1 MKIYY
6 ASESFYPHI
15 GGVST
20 YLLNLCKEMVKNGN
34 EVVEVHLRPSGEE
47 NQDEIKGVSIF
58 RVPKEPIKSKIM
70 IGHSKFKEA
79 VYKGSH
85 YNKNEFTK
93 PVDQIEGFSDFNTVN
108 EYFGEKIKE
117 LLEED
122 PADVVHIHDFQLL
135 FAYKYVPR
143 GIPLI
148 LTWHIPFIEN
158 MSKPL
163 SEFLIKN
170 LNEYDKI
177 IFSSPEYIEA
187 AVNAGLPREKT
198 ELIYPIA
205 NTHLFKIMDVDKA
218 AVREKYRIPKNSKVI
233 LCVQRVD
240 AKCGHEQLIRAMPKI
255 LKHVPNAKLVF
266 VGGKS
271 MGSKLSKNR
280 EILDQKVH
288 QLIKDLNL
296 DKDVIFTGN
305 IDYNILPEVY
315 NSADLVA
322 LCSKNEGFGLSVTE
336 GMACGNPIV
345 GTKVG
350 GIPIQVKDNE
360 NGFLVDVGD
369 IDATSDRII
378 RILKDDKLK
387 NVMSKKSV
395 EIVENNFKMEIGI
408 EKHLIVYNKVIKA
421 KNEFHKIKYL
431 NKSDVK
437 AIITDLDRTITDR
450 PGKPEFDPADFDKE
464 LLNDLKNLG
473 IDLILATGRNIYY
486 AKKLCHKFNIWR
498 CVVAENGAV
507 IYFPPTKKTITLNTL
522 YMRKAKKIIKNFNLP
537 NTVIGR
543 VITSNKIEDEKIIRK
558 ELGKIADKV
567 CFVKNV
573 EDIMVAPINVNKG
586 LGLRLAMQ
594 YLNIDMEKTI
604 VIGDGEN
611 DVDMFLNPGFKVAL
625 SNADKKLKRLADQVT
640 KDPSTTG
647 VREIIQQLN
656 ETK

>member
-1 MKIYY
+1 
-6 ASESFYPHI
+6 
-15 GGVST
+15 
-20 YLLNLCKEMVKNGN
+20 
-34 EVVEVHLRPSGEE
+34 
-47 NQDEIKGVSIF
+47 
-58 RVPKEPIKSKIM
+58 
-70 IGHSKFKEA
+70 
-79 VYKGSH
+79 
-85 YNKNEFTK
+85 
-93 PVDQIEGFSDFNTVN
+93 
-108 EYFGEKIKE
+108 
-117 LLEED
+117 
-122 PADVVHIHDFQLL
+122 
-135 FAYKYVPR
+135 
-143 GIPLI
+143 
-148 LTWHIPFIEN
+148 
-158 MSKPL
+158 
-163 SEFLIKN
+163 
-170 LNEYDKI
+170 
-177 IFSSPEYIEA
+177 
-187 AVNAGLPREKT
+187 
-198 ELIYPIA
+198 
-205 NTHLFKIMDVDKA
+205 
-218 AVREKYRIPKNSKVI
+218 
-233 LCVQRVD
+233 
-240 AKCGHEQLIRAMPKI
+240 
-255 LKHVPNAKLVF
+255 
-266 VGGKS
+266 
-271 MGSKLSKNR
+271 
-280 EILDQKVH
+280 
-288 QLIKDLNL
+288 
-296 DKDVIFTGN
+296 
-305 IDYNILPEVY
+305 
-315 NSADLVA
+315 
-322 LCSKNEGFGLSVTE
+322 
-336 GMACGNPIV
+336 
-345 GTKVG
+345 
-350 GIPIQVKDNE
+350 
-360 NGFLVDVGD
+360 
-369 IDATSDRII
+369 
-378 RILKDDKLK
+378 
-387 NVMSKKSV
+387 MSKKSV

>member
-6 ASESFYPHI
+6 ASQSFYPHI

-34 EVVEVHLRPSGEE
+34 EVVEVHLRPSGDE

-58 RVPKEPIKSKIM
+58 RVPKEPIKSEIM
-70 IGHSKFKEA
+70 IGYSKFKEA
-79 VYKGSH
+79 VYKECH
-85 YNKNEFTK
+85 YNKNEFRK
-93 PVDQIEGFSDFNTVN
+93 PADQMEGFSDFNTVN

-122 PADVVHIHDFQLL
+122 HADVVHIHDFQLL

-143 GIPLI
+143 GTPLI

-158 MSKPL
+158 ISKPL

-205 NTHLFKIMDVDKA
+205 NTHLFKVMNVNKA
-218 AVREKYRIPKNSKVI
+218 AVREKYGIPKDSKVI

-240 AKCGHEQLIRAMPKI
+240 AKCGHEQLIKAMPKI
-255 LKHVPNAKLVF
+255 LKDVPNAKLVF

-271 MGSKLSKNR
+271 MSSKLSKDR
-280 EILDQKVH
+280 ETLNQNVH

-296 DKDVIFTGN
+296 DKNIIFTGN
-305 IDYNILPEVY
+305 IDYNILPELY
-315 NSADLVA
+315 NSSDIVA

-369 IDATSDRII
+369 IDTTSDRII
-378 RILKDDKLK
+378 KILKNDKLRGR
-387 NVMSKKSV
+387 MSKKSV

-450 PGKPEFDPADFDKE
+450 PGKSEFDPADFDKE

-473 IDLILATGRNIYY
+473 IDLILATGRSIYY
-486 AKKLCHKFNIWR
+486 VKKLCSKFNIWR

-507 IYFPPTKKTITLNTL
+507 IYFPSTKKTITLNTI
-522 YMRKAKKIIKNFNLP
+522 YMRRARKIIKDLNLP
-537 NTVIGR
+537 NTVKGR
-543 VITSNKIEDEKIIRK
+543 VITSNNIDDEKFIRK
-558 ELGKIADKV
+558 GLGNIADRL
-567 CFVKNV
+567 CFIKNV
-573 EDIMVAPINVNKG
+573 NEIMVTPINVNKG

-604 VIGDGEN
+604 VVGDGEN

-625 SNADKKLKRLADQVT
+625 SNSDKKLKKLANQIT
-640 KDPSTTG
+640 KDPSTMG
-647 VREIIQQLN
+647 VKEIIRQLN
-656 ETK
+656 EIK

>member
-1 MKIYY
+1 
-6 ASESFYPHI
+6 
-15 GGVST
+15 GD
-20 YLLNLCKEMVKNGN
+20 
-34 EVVEVHLRPSGEE
+34 E

-58 RVPKEPIKSKIM
+58 RVPKEPIDSRIM
-70 IGHSKFKEA
+70 EGYSKFKEE
-79 VYKGSH
+79 VYKECH
-85 YNKNEFTK
+85 YNKNEFRK
-93 PVDQIEGFSDFNTVN
+93 PADQMEGFSDFNTVN

-122 PADVVHIHDFQLL
+122 HADIVHIHDFQLL
-135 FAYKYVPR
+135 FAYRYVPR
-143 GIPLI
+143 GTPLI

-177 IFSSPEYIEA
+177 IFSSPEYIGA
-187 AVNAGLPREKT
+187 AVNAGLSRDKT

-205 NTHLFKIMDVDKA
+205 NTKLFKVMDVNKTV
-218 AVREKYRIPKNSKVI
+218 VREKYGIPKDSKVI

-240 AKCGHEQLIRAMPKI
+240 AKCGHEQLIKAMPKI
-255 LKHVPNAKLVF
+255 LKDVPNAKLVF

-271 MGSKLSKNR
+271 MSSKLSKDR
-280 EILDQKVH
+280 EILNQKVQ

-296 DKDVIFTGN
+296 DKDIIFTGN
-305 IDYNILPEVY
+305 IDYNILPELY
-315 NSADLVA
+315 NSADIVA

-369 IDATSDRII
+369 INATSDKII
-378 RILKDDKLK
+378 RILKNNKLRDR
-387 NVMSKKSV
+387 MSKKSV

-431 NKSDVK
+431 NRSDVK
-437 AIITDLDRTITDR
+437 TIITDLDRTITDR

-473 IDLILATGRNIYY
+473 IDLILATGRSIYY
-486 AKKLCHKFNIWR
+486 VKKLCNKFNIWR

-507 IYFPPTKKTITLNTL
+507 IYFPSTKKTITLNTI
-522 YMRKAKKIIKNFNLP
+522 YMRRAKKIIKNLNLP
-537 NTVIGR
+537 NTVNGR
-543 VITSNKIEDEKIIRK
+543 VITSNKIEDEKLIRK
-558 ELGKIADKV
+558 ELGKIADRV

-573 EDIMVAPINVNKG
+573 DEIIVAPINVNKG

-625 SNADKKLKRLADQVT
+625 SNANKKLKKLADQVT
-640 KDPSTTG
+640 KDPSTMG
-647 VREIIQQLN
+647 VKEIIRQLN
-656 ETK
+656 EIK

>member
-6 ASESFYPHI
+6 ASQSFYPHI

-34 EVVEVHLRPSGEE
+34 EVVEVHLRPSGDE

-58 RVPKEPIKSKIM
+58 RVPKEPIKSEIM
-70 IGHSKFKEA
+70 IGYSKFKEA
-79 VYKGSH
+79 VYKECH
-85 YNKNEFTK
+85 YNKNEFRK
-93 PVDQIEGFSDFNTVN
+93 PADQMEGFSDFNTVN

-117 LLEED
+117 LLEENH
-122 PADVVHIHDFQLL
+122 ADVVHIHDFQLL

-158 MSKPL
+158 ISKPL

-187 AVNAGLPREKT
+187 AVNAGLSRDKT

-205 NTHLFKIMDVDKA
+205 NTHLFKVMNVNKA
-218 AVREKYRIPKNSKVI
+218 AVREKYGIPKDSKVI

-240 AKCGHEQLIRAMPKI
+240 AKCGHEQLIKAMPKI
-255 LKHVPNAKLVF
+255 LKDVPNAKLVF

-271 MGSKLSKNR
+271 MSSKLSKDR
-280 EILDQKVH
+280 EILNQNVH

-305 IDYNILPEVY
+305 IDYNILPELY
-315 NSADLVA
+315 NSSDIVA

-360 NGFLVDVGD
+360 NGFLVDIGD
-369 IDATSDRII
+369 IDTTSDSII
-378 RILKDDKLK
+378 RILKNNKLRER
-387 NVMSKKSV
+387 MSKKSV

-431 NKSDVK
+431 NRSDVK

-473 IDLILATGRNIYY
+473 IDLILATGRSIYY
-486 AKKLCHKFNIWR
+486 VKKLCHKFNIWR

-507 IYFPPTKKTITLNTL
+507 IYFPSTKKTITLNTL
-522 YMRKAKKIIKNFNLP
+522 YMRRARKIIKSLNLP
-537 NTVIGR
+537 NTVKGR
-543 VITSNKIEDEKIIRK
+543 VITSNKIEYEKFIRK
-558 ELGKIADKV
+558 ELGNIADKV

-573 EDIMVAPINVNKG
+573 DEIMVTPINVNKG

-604 VIGDGEN
+604 VVGDGEN

-625 SNADKKLKRLADQVT
+625 SNSDKKLKKLANQIT
-640 KDPSTTG
+640 KDPSTMG
-647 VREIIQQLN
+647 VKEIIRQLN
-656 ETK
+656 EIK